1 MTAQPVGMRKPRS
14 PWDAVSATRPV
25 ELADVGLD
33 GRTANEAAEPAED
46 AACVW
51 AVDSELTT
59 IFANEAFSRLVGISR
74 RTLAGQPWFTVLP
87 ATSGGA
93 LEWLAHSLISRP
105 TAILEIR
112 HLDGARIPVVA
123 CRIYGGPGHDK
134 AVLLVT
140 ALEQQD
146 ITGLM
151 EVTVSRL
158 RSAPWGGRPGGP
170 GNEPSS
176 AMHRAART

>member
-1 MTAQPVGMRKPRS
+1 MVPPVGMRKPRS
-14 PWDAVSATRPV
+14 PWDAVRAARPV

-33 GRTANEAAEPAED
+33 HRTADTAPDPAED

-51 AVDSELTT
+51 AVDFELTT
-59 IFANEAFSRLVGISR
+59 IFANEAFSRLVGINR
-74 RTLAGQPWFTVLP
+74 LTLAGQPWFTVLP

-93 LEWLAHSLISRP
+93 LEWLAHSPISRP

-123 CRIYGGPGHDK
+123 CRIYGGPGYDK

-140 ALEQQD
+140 ALEHED
-146 ITGLM
+146 ITALV
-151 EVTVSRL
+151 EATVCRL
-158 RSAPWGGRPGGP
+158 RSAPRG
-170 GNEPSS
+170 
-176 AMHRAART
+176 